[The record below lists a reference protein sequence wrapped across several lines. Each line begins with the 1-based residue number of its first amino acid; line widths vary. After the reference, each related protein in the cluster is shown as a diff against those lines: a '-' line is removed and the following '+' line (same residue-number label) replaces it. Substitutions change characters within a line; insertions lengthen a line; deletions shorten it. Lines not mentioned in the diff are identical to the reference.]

1 MIILS
6 IILIVTTNKATNKA
20 TNICNMQLTDDEYI
34 NHMITHHEVAVY
46 MSVNHLQNTKN
57 PIILDI
63 LRYLIKTQNY
73 EIDLMKYSKITN
85 KTNLEL
91 NHEMSNNNITMDSS
105 YRYTL
110 GDFTKPN
117 TPYLSNVFCDP
128 GFFTISHNKNLHNM
142 TDTMYI

>member
-91 NHEMSNNNITMDSS
+91 NHEMSNNDITMDSS
-105 YRYTL
+105 YRYTV

-128 GFFTISHNKNLHNM
+128 GFFTIAHNKNLH
-142 TDTMYI
+142 II